1 MRGTETGRGGIWNF
15 YFMTKSLRLIYLVIP
30 LFFWIFR
37 PRREKSPLDDLT
49 NDSIDD
55 HEEEFYYTEVELG
68 AASSPP
74 TLSHRDMARPPHE
87 GKGCATNKMI
97 IIRTIYSYFTRV
109 LT

>member
-1 MRGTETGRGGIWNF
+1 MSIV
-15 YFMTKSLRLIYLVIP
+15 LISC
-30 LFFWIFR
+30 FWYDFFR
-37 PRREKSPLDDLT
+37 PRLDKSPSDDFT

-87 GKGCATNKMI
+87 GKGCAPNKMI
-97 IIRTIYSYFTRV
+97 IICTIRIAV
-109 LT
+109 

>member
-1 MRGTETGRGGIWNF
+1 
-15 YFMTKSLRLIYLVIP
+15 MTHTPCEKCSYTRRHYYGYCKLRI
-30 LFFWIFR
+30 FFSR
-37 PRREKSPLDDLT
+37 PRREKSPLDDST

-87 GKGCATNKMI
+87 GKGCAASRNTII
-97 IIRTIYSYFTRV
+97 IIRTV
-109 LT
+109 LF

>member
-1 MRGTETGRGGIWNF
+1 MEEEEWIFFCFRILVDLF
-15 YFMTKSLRLIYLVIP
+15 SFMCTL
-30 LFFWIFR
+30 FR
-37 PRREKSPLDDLT
+37 PRREKSPQDDST

-87 GKGCATNKMI
+87 GKGCPSNKMI
-97 IIRTIYSYFTRV
+97 IIRTIYFHT
-109 LT
+109 